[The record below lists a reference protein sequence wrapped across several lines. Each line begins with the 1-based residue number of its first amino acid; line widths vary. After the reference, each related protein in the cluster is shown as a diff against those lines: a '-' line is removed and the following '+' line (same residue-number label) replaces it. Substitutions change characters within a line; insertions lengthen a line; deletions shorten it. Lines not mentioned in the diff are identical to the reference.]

1 MRSVTKYAIII
12 IYYLNQSFQNK
23 EDVNNLNLLSLI
35 AFSSFLCFMYIGIE
49 VIYTDWK
56 SDLNRTFFAVFSCL
70 AIWAFAYT
78 FYYSAENKETA
89 MFWHRIGAIGGS
101 CFVSFAL
108 HFFLILINNKKI
120 LKNPFT
126 YMIIYIPPSVFIT
139 RYFLGLH
146 TPFAIDLIKRNSTF
160 GWTYLSP
167 INSPWLWG
175 FVLYLTIFFSV
186 GLFLLYNWGK
196 KSNSIREKKQAQIF
210 IVSDLVWLTIG
221 IVSEIIM
228 PVLKVNFPAIAIDLS
243 ILWALSIKYAI
254 SKYALIPMTNSTAAD
269 LILDTITDPVV
280 LVDSNS
286 KIVSFNRATT
296 ALLNCKNEDIKWQK
310 LDKILANSSFDQV
323 ELNELCSK
331 KLVQN
336 KEITLIDSSSN
347 LIFTQYS
354 ASLMEHRLSGIV
366 GTVFVF
372 HDITKLKLLEQA
384 LRESE
389 AKYKL
394 IAEEMKNIAHYDSLT
409 NLPNRRLFLEHLN
422 EIVNLSKT
430 EDLSFGIMFID
441 LDGFKNIND
450 ELGHN
455 VGDTLLVQVAERL
468 QESIGEFGIVARI
481 GGDEFTVLLSKIESK
496 NDIEIIAETILLNL
510 EQPFSIQGHICSI
523 SASIG
528 ISIFPDDGNE
538 IENLLNYADQAMY
551 YIKNNNKG
559 DYRFFDEAKS
569 T

>member
-1 MRSVTKYAIII
+1 M
-12 IYYLNQSFQNK
+12 FQNK
-23 EDVNNLNLLSLI
+23 KDVNNLNLLSLI

-56 SDLNRTFFAVFSCL
+56 SNLNRTFFAVFSCL

-108 HFFLILINNKKI
+108 HFFLILINDKKI

-126 YMIIYIPPSVFIT
+126 YIVIYFPPSVFVT
-139 RYFLGLH
+139 RYFLGFH

-160 GWTYLSP
+160 GWTYVSP
-167 INSPWLWG
+167 VNSPWLLG
-175 FVLYLTIFFSV
+175 FVSYLIIFFSV

-196 KSNSIREKKQAQIF
+196 KSNSLREKKQAQIF

-228 PVLKVNFPAIAIDLS
+228 PLLKVNFPAIAIDLS
-243 ILWALSIKYAI
+243 ILWAIGIKYAI

-269 LILDTITDPVV
+269 LILDTITDPVI
-280 LVDSNS
+280 LVDSNN

-296 ALLNCKNEDIKWQK
+296 TLLNCKGEDIKGEK
-310 LDKILANSSFDQV
+310 LEHILANDTFDEI
-323 ELNELCSK
+323 ELKELFSK
-331 KLVQN
+331 KLVKN
-336 KEITLIDSSSN
+336 KEITLIDSNSN

-354 ASLMEHRLSGIV
+354 ASLMEHSISGVV

-372 HDITKLKLLEQA
+372 HDITNLKLMEQA

-389 AKYKL
+389 TKYKL

-409 NLPNRRLFLEHLN
+409 KLPNRRLFFDQLN
-422 EIVNLSKT
+422 KIINISKIENLN
-430 EDLSFGIMFID
+430 FGIMFID

-450 ELGHN
+450 ELGHDI
-455 VGDTLLVQVAERL
+455 GDTLLMQVAERL
-468 QESIGEFGIVARI
+468 QESVREFDIVARI
-481 GGDEFTVLLSKIESK
+481 GGDEFTVILSKIDSK
-496 NDIEIIAETILLNL
+496 SDIEVVAKRIILNIGT
-510 EQPFSIQGHICSI
+510 PFSIKGHTCSI

-528 ISIFPDDGNE
+528 ISIYPDDSNE
-538 IENLLNYADQAMY
+538 VDNLLNYADQAMY
-551 YIKNNNKG
+551 FIKNNNKG
-559 DYRFFDEAKS
+559 DYRFFNEVK
-569 T
+569 TK